1 MQSGNLLPHSI
12 QIKSKPSMLR
22 RILVPVN
29 FTPASARAVAVARDY
44 RPENA
49 VIRLLCVIN
58 PSEIASATAN
68 PGINPMHAREERS
81 KAEQEAMEKLQAWAR
96 AGEEIAVEV
105 GSTAEKIS
113 AHADEWNADLIAMGT
128 RGRTGLSQFLHGSAT
143 EWLVRHAKQPV
154 LAVHDVEL
162 DPDQAAY
169 LPPID

>member
-1 MQSGNLLPHSI
+1 
-12 QIKSKPSMLR
+12 MLR

-44 RPENA
+44 RSA
-49 VIRLLCVIN
+49 DATIRLLCVIN

-68 PGINPMHAREERS
+68 PVINPMHAKEERS
-81 KAEQEAMEKLQAWAR
+81 KAESEALEKLKAWAR
-96 AGEEIAVEV
+96 DGEEVAVEI

-113 AHADEWNADLIAMGT
+113 EHADLWNADLIAMGT

-162 DPDQAAY
+162 DPEQSK
-169 LPPID
+169 LMPPIELS